1 MAPVQGAMTTGLV
14 FNLQKYSLQDGPG
27 IRTTV
32 FLKGCPLHCAWCH
45 NPESISPRQEFI
57 ILESRCIACGECR
70 RACPQG
76 ALTQGSDPLPRVQE
90 QCALCGACSDAC
102 PTAARELVGRR
113 MTVAELLPLL
123 LRDRLFYDD
132 SGGGVTFSGGEPLLQ
147 FEFLAEALAA
157 CRAEGLHTAVDTAG
171 LCPTAHLLE
180 IVPITDLF
188 LFDLKCIDADRHR
201 YYTGAPNDL
210 ILQNLQAL
218 SRVHSNIW
226 VRIPVV
232 PGINDARAE
241 LDAAARL
248 TASLAGVRQVNLLP
262 YHRTGVRKSERL
274 GMNGFLAGLQPPSA
288 EAIQNA
294 AAVFRSHGL
303 KAVSGG

>member
-1 MAPVQGAMTTGLV
+1 MALVQGAMTSGLI

-70 RACPQG
+70 RVCPHAVVG
-76 ALTQGSDPLPRVQE
+76 QGSALPRVME
-90 QCALCGACSDAC
+90 QCTLCGACSDAC
-102 PTAARELVGRR
+102 PTAAREMVGRN
-113 MTVAELLPLL
+113 MTVAELLPIL
-123 LRDRLFYDD
+123 LRDRVFYDD

-147 FEFLAEALAA
+147 FDFLAEALAA
-157 CRAEGLHTAVDTAG
+157 CRAERVHTAVDTAG
-171 LCPTAHLLE
+171 HCPTAHLLA
-180 IVPITDLF
+180 IAPLTDLF
-188 LFDLKCIDADRHR
+188 LFDLKCVDSDRHR
-201 YYTGAPNDL
+201 QFTGVPNEL

-218 SRVHSNIW
+218 SRIHSNIW
-226 VRIPVV
+226 IRVPVI
-232 PGINDARAE
+232 PGINDSRSE
-241 LDAAARL
+241 LDSAARL

-274 GMNGFLAGLQPPSA
+274 GKDGFLTGLQPASA
-288 EAIQNA
+288 EALSD
-294 AAVFRSHGL
+294 AAVVFRAYGL
-303 KAVSGG
+303 KTVSGG